1 MLVFNCMFLRL
12 MTNLWMPKL
21 LSTRIYFSCFFLLL
35 VLLNVCLWFLHL
47 FLSHLSM
54 TFLNIHHILTISCK
68 IIFVSFIIIFVLIF
82 QLISAYFYL
91 FQLITHFHLYELI
104 FPLIFTYFS
113 SYLYLF
119 LLLILLT
126 CFIWI
131 RQTL

>member
-1 MLVFNCMFLRL
+1 MDIG
-12 MTNLWMPKL
+12 L
-21 LSTRIYFSCFFLLL
+21 LSLLEMISRLYGIILGKDFKHENLLL